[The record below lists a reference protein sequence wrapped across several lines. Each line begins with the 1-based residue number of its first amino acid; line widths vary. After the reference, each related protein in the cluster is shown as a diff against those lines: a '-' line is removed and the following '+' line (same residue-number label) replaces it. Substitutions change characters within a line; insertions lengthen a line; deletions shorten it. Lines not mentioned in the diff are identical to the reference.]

1 MIVMAGPSIGPHSH
15 SGVYT
20 DGSDLYTRLLEG
32 APEGPGRIVEARDGR
47 TYRSFAPTATKLSAM
62 IKVGMEQWPFKEGSR
77 VLYLGAATG
86 TTVSFVSDIC
96 PKGQVYAVE
105 FAPEPFRK
113 LVEMARERPNVVP
126 ILADARN
133 PSAYTVQVG
142 TPVDVLYQDVAQRD
156 QWEIAERNAKAL
168 LAPGGMLILVVKAR
182 SIDVSKPASMIYTE
196 VQERA
201 AVGNIDVVEMLDLGA
216 FDRDHAV
223 LVSRRR

>member
-1 MIVMAGPSIGPHSH
+1 MIVLAGPSIGPHSH
-15 SGVYT
+15 FGVYT

-32 APEGPGRIVEARDGR
+32 TPEGPGRTVEARDGH

-62 IKVGMEQWPFKEGSR
+62 IKVGMKQWPFREDSR
-77 VLYLGAATG
+77 VLYLGAAAG

-96 PKGQVYAVE
+96 PEGQVYAVE

-142 TPVDVLYQDVAQRD
+142 APVDVLYQDVAQRD

-168 LAPGGMLILVVKAR
+168 LAPDGTLILVVKAR
-182 SIDVSKPASMIYTE
+182 SIDVSKPASRIFRT
-196 VQERA
+196 VQEL
-201 AVGNIDVVEMLDLGA
+201 AVAGNFDVVEVLDLGA
-216 FDRDHAV
+216 YDRDHAV